1 MDTFDILDEVVADME
16 NDDNLLRIKRLLIYA
31 SRGEWAKN
39 VDEVVCYGLR
49 QLIEEVLV
57 NVPDADTL
65 KRSLAEQV
73 RNLNS
78 RPEYVESADSI
89 IGTIGFLYSMRS
101 KILPT
106 VTAPEIQPDSQ
117 APELSPSGKPEFIP
131 HPFDLRSEI
140 CRNVSPLQAKIL
152 IYSSLYHPFNPR
164 ERDWSELNKYDLD
177 DLLQTLYQSCN
188 SAQEVKD
195 RLYATAQ
202 NSEFADDDQRAAGVV
217 YQALRSLFNAPL

>member
-1 MDTFDILDEVVADME
+1 MNTSMDTFDILDEVVADME
-16 NDDNLLRIKRLLIYA
+16 NDDNLLRIKRLLLYA

-89 IGTIGFLYSMRS
+89 IGTIGFLYPMREQ
-101 KILPT
+101 ILPKVVKQDT
-106 VTAPEIQPDSQ
+106 PPAPTP
-117 APELSPSGKPEFIP
+117 KPEFIP

-140 CRNVSPLQAKIL
+140 CRNASPLQVKIL
-152 IYSSLYHPFNPR
+152 IFSTLYHPFSPR

-177 DLLQTLYQSCN
+177 DLLQALYQACN

-195 RLYATAQ
+195 KLYSTAQ
-202 NSEFADDDQRAAGVV
+202 TSEFAEDAQRTAGVI
-217 YQALRSLFNAPL
+217 YQAMRSLFNT